1 MTAPTLATQIAAAE
15 AALQK
20 LDPKLGALIA
30 TQAPLN
36 RVREGTYFG
45 NLTRSIVSQQ
55 ISVAAAA
62 SILARIQAA
71 TALDPHAIIA
81 LSADELRALGLSR
94 GKAGY
99 IHDLAEHF
107 VRDAAVFDH
116 LDRLPDAQVIAELT
130 GVKGIGVWTAQ
141 MFLMFTLGRLDV
153 FAPDD
158 AGLQRAIV
166 RLYGLDAVPP
176 RAELER
182 LSQAWHPYRTVAS
195 WHLWESLD
203 KTPA

>member
-1 MTAPTLATQIAAAE
+1 MTTPAQIAAAE
-15 AALQK
+15 AELQR
-20 LDPKLGALIA
+20 LDPVLGAVIA

-36 RVREGTYFG
+36 RLRAGAYFG
-45 NLTRSIVSQQ
+45 NLVRSIVSQQ
-55 ISVAAAA
+55 ISVAASA

-71 TALDPHAIIA
+71 TDLDPARVIA
-81 LSADELRALGLSR
+81 MSPDDLRALGLSR
-94 GKAGY
+94 SKAGY

-116 LDRLPDAQVIAELT
+116 LDQLPDEAVIDELV

-158 AGLQRAIV
+158 VGLQRAIV
-166 RLYGLDAVPP
+166 RLYGLAAVPP
-176 RAELER
+176 RAELDR
-182 LSQAWHPYRTVAS
+182 LADAWRPYRTVAS
-195 WHLWESLD
+195 WHLWESLRN
-203 KTPA
+203 TPA